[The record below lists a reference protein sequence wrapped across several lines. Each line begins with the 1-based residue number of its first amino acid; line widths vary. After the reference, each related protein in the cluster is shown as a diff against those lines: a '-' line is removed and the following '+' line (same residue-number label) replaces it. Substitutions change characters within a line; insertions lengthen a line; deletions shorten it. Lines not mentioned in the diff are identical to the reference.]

1 MNNNFPQRP
10 FFIFEM
16 ANNHMGDVEHG
27 LRIVRE
33 FGAVAREFPYTC
45 AFKLQYRHLDTFI
58 HPAFRDRMDIKFVKR
73 FSETRLTDDQFGR
86 ILAAIREEGMLACC
100 TPFDEASVDLIEK
113 QMFDFIKIASCS
125 LTDWPLIE
133 RIGASP
139 LPVIASTAGLSFEEI
154 DNVVSFFD
162 HRQRPLA
169 IMHCV
174 AEYPT
179 SDGKLELGQIAL
191 LKQRYPAH
199 LVGYSTHERPEN
211 TDAVKIAAG
220 LGATIFEKH
229 VDVPT
234 EAFALN
240 AYSATPAQVRA
251 WMQSATD
258 AFAMLGSSEKRYCFS
273 DKELG
278 DLHALRRG
286 IFAKRP
292 IAKGDRV
299 GSDAVFFAIPT
310 VAGQLVANDFSKYV
324 ELVSEKDVAVGEPIL
339 AEGTRRVDNRARIN
353 EIVLKVRDFI
363 KKTHLPLPSRID
375 LEISHHYGVDKFFEI
390 GAVLLNCVN
399 REYCK
404 KVIVMLPGQVHP
416 EHWHDIKEET
426 FHVQFGEMTMVLD
439 GESCVHKAGDLILVP
454 AGAKHSF
461 QTKDGVIFEE
471 ISSTHRA
478 ADSFYS
484 DDRIMQSRS
493 RKTLLTHWMD

>member
-1 MNNNFPQRP
+1 MNFPSP

-33 FGAVAREFPYTC
+33 FGAVAREFPYKF

-73 FSETRLTDDQFGR
+73 FSETRLTVDQFQR

-113 QMFDFIKIASCS
+113 QGFDFIKIASCS

-133 RIGASP
+133 RIGSSS
-139 LPVIASTAGLSFEEI
+139 LPVIASTAGLPFEEI

-179 SDGKLELGQIAL
+179 PDDKLELGQIAL

-199 LVGYSTHERPEN
+199 TVGYSTHERPDN

-229 VDVPT
+229 VGVPT
-234 EAFALN
+234 DAFALN
-240 AYSATPAQVRA
+240 AYSATPAQVRT
-251 WMQSATD
+251 WVQSAAE
-258 AFAMLGSSEKRYCFS
+258 AFAMLGKSEERYVFS
-273 DKELG
+273 DKELA
-278 DLHALRRG
+278 DLQSLRRG
-286 IFAKRP
+286 VFARRP
-292 IAKGDRV
+292 IAKGERI
-299 GSDAVFFAIPT
+299 SAEAVFFAIPT
-310 VAGQLVANDFSKYV
+310 VADQLVANDLGKYV
-324 ELVSEKDVAVGEPIL
+324 ELLAEKDIGEGDPVL
-339 AEGTRRVDNRARIN
+339 AGATRRVDNRAKVY
-353 EIVLKVRDFI
+353 EIVQRVREFI

-375 LEISHHYGVDKFFEI
+375 LEISHHYGIDKFFET

-439 GESCVHKAGDLILVP
+439 GDSRVYKAGDLILVP

-484 DDRIMQSRS
+484 DDRIMQNKS